1 MKTWQRILVVT
12 VLLIIGAVVGL
23 TRLTQGQHDNWL
35 SVSNL
40 KTIGLAWA
48 MYADDNNDKLPDMS
62 DAQTMKNAL
71 AANLS
76 KDTSKVER
84 FFVQPN
90 TGRPY
95 QPNSS
100 LTYKERRGFLAP
112 SNVAVVYEDA
122 PARDGTRGVLF
133 GDCHVER
140 VNETR
145 WLELKKNSNIPGA

>member
-1 MKTWQRILVVT
+1 MKTWHRILVVT
-12 VLLIIGAVVGL
+12 VLLLICAVVGL
-23 TRLTQGQHDNWL
+23 IKLGQTQRDNMR

-76 KDTSKVER
+76 KDTSKAER
-84 FFVQPN
+84 FFVHPN

-100 LTYKERRGFLAP
+100 LTYKERRGLTAP
-112 SNVAVVYEDA
+112 SNIAIVYEDA

-140 VNETR
+140 VNEAR
-145 WLELKKNSNIPGA
+145 WQAVKKISNIPGA

>member
-1 MKTWQRILVVT
+1 MKTWHRILVVT
-12 VLLIIGAVVGL
+12 VLLLICAVVGL
-23 TRLTQGQHDNWL
+23 IKLGQTQRDNMR

-76 KDTSKVER
+76 KDTSKAER
-84 FFVQPN
+84 FFVHPN

-100 LTYKERRGFLAP
+100 LTYKERRGPNA
-112 SNVAVVYEDA
+112 SANIAIVYEDA
-122 PARDGTRGVLF
+122 PARDGTRGVQF

-145 WLELKKNSNIPGA
+145 WQELKKTSNIP

>member
-12 VLLIIGAVVGL
+12 VLLLIGVMVGL
-23 TRLTQGQHDNWL
+23 NWL
-35 SVSNL
+35 VESQSDKLLSVNNL
-40 KTIGLAWA
+40 KTISLAWM
-48 MYADDNNDKLPDMS
+48 MYADDNNDKLPDLS

-71 AANLS
+71 AAYIS
-76 KDTSKVER
+76 KDTSKAER
-84 FFVQPN
+84 FFVHPN

-100 LTYKERRGFLAP
+100 LSFKKRQGFNYP
-112 SNVAVVYEDA
+112 SQTVVVYEDA

-133 GDCHVER
+133 GDGHVDR

-145 WLELKKNSNIPGA
+145 WRELKKTSNIL